1 MILLEQFKAITARH
15 PLFTEA
21 IKNINSAIS
30 QAVVGNLIFLFGPS
44 GVGKT
49 TLLKL
54 LVQRKLEYRSA
65 ERENGYLQIVRI
77 EVPFPN
83 GHEFSWKEFYR
94 RGLQILGEPLVD
106 RKIHSLDALSEQT
119 SPSLIAEYRT
129 PGHELRVAF
138 ENALRNRRV
147 KLLLLDEAQHI
158 AKGFGGAKLSGQLD
172 YLKSL
177 ANMSGTII
185 VLAGTYE
192 LLSFRNLSAQL
203 SRRSIDVHLPRYRA
217 ENNKEMSQFKKIIW
231 VFMNESPLSW
241 DDKILADYSYL
252 YVYSAGCVGI
262 LKDWLD
268 RAHVYAVEQESDV
281 LTRDHLIKTR
291 LSDDQLNTIAE
302 ELRVGENILTI
313 KKESYENLKAILG
326 VRSSDPLRQVQP
338 AVAPHS
344 AKVTSIKK
352 VTKRKNVGLRNPK
365 RDAIGK

>member
-1 MILLEQFKAITARH
+1 MENLELYKAITASH
-15 PLFTEA
+15 PHFNESL
-21 IKNINSAIS
+21 KNINSAIS
-30 QAVVGNLIFLFGPS
+30 QAVVGNLIFLFGPT

-65 ERENGYLQIVRI
+65 DRNNGYLPIVRI

-83 GHEFSWKEFYR
+83 GNEFSWKEFYR
-94 RGLQILGEPLVD
+94 RGLQILGEPLVE
-106 RKIHSLDALSEQT
+106 RKIHSRDALSEHT
-119 SPSLIAEYRT
+119 SPSFVAEYRT

-185 VLAGTYE
+185 VLAGTYD
-192 LLSFRNLSAQL
+192 LLSFRNLSGQL

-217 ENNKEMSQFKKIIW
+217 ESNKEMTQFKKIIS

-241 DDKILADYSYL
+241 DDKILIDYSYL

-268 RAHVYAVEQESDV
+268 RAHVKAVEQESDV
-281 LTRDHLIKTR
+281 LTREHLNKTR
-291 LSDDQLNTIAE
+291 LSDDQLKVIAE
-302 ELRVGENILTI
+302 ELRDGESVLVV
-313 KKESYENLKAILG
+313 KKESYQNLQAILG
-326 VRSSDPLRQVQP
+326 VRSVDPLNQVKSP
-338 AVAPHS
+338 AEPRL
-344 AKVTSIKK
+344 AKVIKIK
-352 VTKRKNVGLRNPK
+352 SVSKRKNVGLRNPK